1 MQVNPGDILYTDTFP
16 RKLIVATAAQA
27 KAFNAGK
34 NKAYIGAIRDDVWVA
49 HRCGGTIE
57 IGTSAAYVRLGH
69 TEEADT
75 HKAKVEAFIR
85 TQHPTYPA
93 DQPLWGLTGSYGY
106 SPDIDGSIKAGKA

>member
-1 MQVNPGDILYTDTFP
+1 MKINLGDILYTDTFP

-27 KAFNAGK
+27 KAFNAG

-49 HRCGGTIE
+49 HRSGHLE
-57 IGTSAAYVRLGH
+57 IGTSAAYVRLGAS
-69 TEEADT
+69 EEADA

-85 TQHPTYPA
+85 AQHPTYPA

-106 SPDIDGSIKAGKA
+106 RIDIEGSIKAGKAQ